1 MARNISAMGTSF
13 GFSKVF
19 PKFMKKL
26 IMNEAAKQ
34 LPEGYPVN
42 KHFNSSYNPWDQR
55 LCVVPDGDFFMSIN
69 KGQAHVVTGEILH
82 FSEKG
87 VQIKNGKFIEAE
99 LIVLATGLK
108 IQLLGGAQISVNN
121 QVTKISDSYIYKKM
135 MVSGLPNF
143 IYCFGYTNASWTLK
157 VDLTAN
163 CLCKILKYTDKH
175 ELEVLTPKVS
185 KIENEENFLN
195 LSPGYISR
203 SEKDLTKQGSKRPWH
218 VYQIYLI
225 DMLTTRFGPI

>member
-1 MARNISAMGTSF
+1 
-13 GFSKVF
+13 
-19 PKFMKKL
+19 
-26 IMNEAAKQ
+26 MNEAAKQ
-34 LPEGYPVN
+34 LPEGYSVD
-42 KHFNSSYNPWDQR
+42 KHFNPSYNPRDQR
-55 LCVVPDGDFFMSIN
+55 LCVVPDVDFFTSIN
-69 KGQAHVVTGEILH
+69 KGQAHVVTGEIPH

-87 VQIKNGKFIEAE
+87 VQIKNGEFIKAE
-99 LIVLATGLK
+99 LIVLAAGLK

-121 QVTKISDSYIYKKM
+121 QVAKISDSYNYKGM
-135 MVSGLPNF
+135 MISGLPNF

-163 CLCKILKYTDKH
+163 YLCKILKYMDKH

-195 LSPGYISR
+195 LSSGYISR
-203 SEKDLTKQGSKRPWH
+203 SEKDLPKQGSKRPWR
-218 VYQIYLI
+218 VYQNYLV